1 MPSER
6 GKLRAGIARLPA
18 IRDLDGFH
26 AAPPG
31 GTIPASRRRLM
42 KNVGTRKVLFLSAK
56 MLVAGVL
63 LAWVVAQV
71 HWRDYVQTRDGRH
84 SYAVVEPPGAGA
96 PRGTLS
102 VDVGD
107 WWEERIQTRP
117 VSDFQSVAGGQVVRP
132 GIAASLRA
140 INVALAAAGTL
151 AFGAAL
157 LLIAVRWQM
166 LLKIQDVDISLWE
179 VTRLTFLGQFFNA
192 IVPGTVGGDLV
203 KAYYVAKHTP
213 KVAAVIV
220 SVFVDRLMGLVEL
233 TLMAGVMLV
242 LLLLGGQRSF
252 DEFSLP
258 AICVGVI
265 LLAVAGMLTFLLS
278 QRFRR
283 RLHLDK
289 LYRRMPIAHHIA
301 AAGDAALR
309 YRQRLGTMVWAVA
322 VSVVSHLAFVGFVAL
337 MGASL
342 SIPASWMDYF
352 LYVPLIY
359 IIGAIPLTP
368 GGVGWVE
375 NWYVRFFQSPA
386 CGASTILVL
395 ALLARLVPMLWG
407 LPGAVVAVTGA
418 RVPRSE
424 VIEAELSA
432 GQRGQD

>member
-1 MPSER
+1 M
-6 GKLRAGIARLPA
+6 
-18 IRDLDGFH
+18 
-26 AAPPG
+26 
-31 GTIPASRRRLM
+31 M
-42 KNVGTRKVLFLSAK
+42 NVRTRKVLILSAK
-56 MLVAGVL
+56 LVVAGVL
-63 LAWVVAQV
+63 LGWVIAQV
-71 HWRDYVQTRDGRH
+71 HWRDYVQTRDGRQ
-84 SYAVVEPPGAGA
+84 SYAVVRPPGADS
-96 PRGTLS
+96 PEGTLR
-102 VDVGD
+102 VDVGA
-107 WWEERIQTRP
+107 WWAEMVQTRP
-117 VSDFQSVAGGQVVRP
+117 VSDFQSVPGGQVVRP
-132 GIAASLRA
+132 GFATSLRA

-157 LLIAVRWQM
+157 LLIAVRWRM
-166 LLKIQDVDISLWE
+166 LLKIQDVNVSLWE

-233 TLMAGVMLV
+233 ALMAGTMLC
-242 LLLLGGQRSF
+242 LLLLGGKRSI
-252 DEFSLP
+252 DEFRLP
-258 AICVGVI
+258 AVCMAGV

-278 QRFRR
+278 RRFRR
-283 RLHLDK
+283 AFHLDK
-289 LYRRMPIAHHIA
+289 LYGRMPIAHHIA
-301 AAGDAALR
+301 AAGDAALL
-309 YRQRLGTMVWAVA
+309 YRRRLGTMAWAVG

-342 SIPASWMDYF
+342 SIPVGWMEYF

-375 NWYVRFFQSPA
+375 NWYLRFFQSPA

-418 RVPRSE
+418 RVPAPE
-424 VIEAELSA
+424 VIEAQLSA
-432 GQRGQD
+432 GERTDG

>member
-1 MPSER
+1 MIR
-6 GKLRAGIARLPA
+6 IGK
-18 IRDLDGFH
+18 
-26 AAPPG
+26 
-31 GTIPASRRRLM
+31 
-42 KNVGTRKVLFLSAK
+42 RKVLFFFAK
-56 MLVAGVL
+56 LVVAGIL

-71 HWRDYVQTRDGRH
+71 HWRDYVQTLDGRR
-84 SYAVVEPPGAGA
+84 SYAVVEAPRAGA
-96 PRGTLS
+96 SEGTLR
-102 VDVGD
+102 VDVGA
-107 WWEERIQTRP
+107 WWSERIESRP
-117 VSDFQSVAGGQVVRP
+117 ASDFQSVPGGQVVRP
-132 GIAASLRA
+132 GFATSLRA
-140 INVALAAAGTL
+140 INVALAACGAL

-157 LLIAVRWQM
+157 LLIAVRWRM
-166 LLKIQDVDISLWE
+166 LLKVQDVNVPLWE
-179 VTRLTFLGQFFNA
+179 ITRLTFLGQFFNA

-220 SVFVDRLMGLVEL
+220 SVFVDRLLGLVEL
-233 TLMAGVMLV
+233 SLMAGTMLG
-242 LLLLGGQRSF
+242 LLLLGGRRSF
-252 DEFSLP
+252 DEFRLP
-258 AICVGVI
+258 AICMGVI

-278 QRFRR
+278 RRFRR
-283 RLHLDK
+283 ALHLDK

-301 AAGDAALR
+301 AAGDAALL
-309 YRQRLGTMVWAVA
+309 YRRRLGTMAWAVA

-342 SIPASWMDYF
+342 SIPVGPVEYF

-375 NWYVRFFQSPA
+375 NWYLRFFEGPA

-395 ALLARLVPMLWG
+395 ALLARIVPIIWG

-418 RVPRSE
+418 RVPAPE

-432 GQRGQD
+432 GEAGEQIQD